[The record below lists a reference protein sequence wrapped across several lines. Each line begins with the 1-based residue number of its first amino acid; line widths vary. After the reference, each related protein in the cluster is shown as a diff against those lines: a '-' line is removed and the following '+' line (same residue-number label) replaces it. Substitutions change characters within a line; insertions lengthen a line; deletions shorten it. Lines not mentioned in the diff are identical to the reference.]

1 MTHED
6 RFVLY
11 CVYYAQYSNSNV
23 ANLIKGVLKL
33 DTFNNVIKRLED
45 KKYIY
50 DYKIN
55 PKMLSKVQS
64 LTRFGDDPD
73 KMRVDL
79 LLITLEKCINRIT
92 KDNIALDS
100 NLLNKIRIL
109 CQN

>member
-33 DTFNNVIKRLED
+33 DTFNSVIKRLED

-55 PKMLSKVQS
+55 PKVLSKVQS

-79 LLITLEKCINRIT
+79 LLITLEKCVDRVIKENIKLNNNIQQKIT
-92 KDNIALDS
+92 
-100 NLLNKIRIL
+100 NLV
-109 CQN
+109 